1 MRKITLL
8 LLVLLLFSALTLTAF
23 ASVSTVVRD
32 HGNMLSATELQTLES
47 DACNCRFGDLSR
59 YLVTY
64 GDMASPLPDNE
75 LLRRLGLTWDSDAIV
90 LLVREYN
97 GTYYYDLYTFGRATE
112 MLSDEVVNNILDDP
126 LVYSTL
132 KAGNVYDGY
141 LAINQ
146 RWHRAVSDYEQS
158 ANLLAEQKA
167 ARAPFMAVLFALIF
181 GGIAAGVAMLGV
193 FLFYRR
199 RVHGETYPLD
209 RYARL
214 SLTDRRDIFMGSFV
228 TRTRVQS
235 SSNSGTRS
243 GGGSRGGGGGHRGGR

>member
-1 MRKITLL
+1 MRKIIFLL
-8 LLVLLLFSALTLTAF
+8 LALLLFSALTLTVF
-23 ASVSTVVRD
+23 ASSSTVVRD
-32 HGNMLSATELQTLES
+32 HGNMLSATELETLEN

-64 GDMASPLPDNE
+64 GNMDAPLPDDV

-97 GTYYYDLYTFGRATE
+97 GVYYYDLYTFGRATD

-126 LVYSTL
+126 TVYSSL

-158 ANLLAEQKA
+158 AKLLAEQKA
-167 ARAPFMAVLFALIF
+167 ARAPFMALLFALIF
-181 GGIAAGVAMLGV
+181 GGIAAGCAVLGV

-199 RVHGETYPLD
+199 RVHGEIYPLD

-214 SLTDRRDIFMGSFV
+214 NLTDRRDIFMGSFV

-235 SSNSGTRS
+235 SSSSGS
-243 GGGSRGGGGGHRGGR
+243 GGRSGGGGGHRGGR